1 MRASDSLLWRGD
13 METRKIII
21 LGAMLLLGGGVFFA
35 MQNLTTAAPVQ
46 QEVVAPVVE
55 VEQVKYVPVL
65 AIDADVSTGQRITE
79 DMLTRIRWPEEA
91 LTANLISLEDQPD
104 AKAEFANALARQPL
118 AQGEA
123 LTRSKVIFAG
133 DSGILAA
140 QLSPGMRAVTTRIS
154 VDTAAG
160 GFIQPGD
167 RVDIIMRENYTI
179 RRDNNLQTQQARIE
193 RNNLFIA
200 QTLFENVKVLAI
212 DQTFTTGPESGAA
225 IPGSTATFELSQA
238 DSELL
243 QEAEGYGDI
252 YLTLRGVTG
261 SGAKGRSA
269 ARVARDDVDTSEP
282 SSITIYRSGQPTP
295 VPLAQRN

>member
-1 MRASDSLLWRGD
+1 

-35 MQNLTTAAPVQ
+35 MQNLNTAAPVVQ
-46 QEVVAPVVE
+46 TDVAPVVQIQE
-55 VEQVKYVPVL
+55 VEYVPVL

-79 DMLTRIRWPEEA
+79 DMITRIKWPAEA
-91 LTANLISLEDQPD
+91 LTANLINLEDEPD
-104 AKAEFANALARQPL
+104 AKAEFANSLARQPL
-118 AQGEA
+118 VQGEA
-123 LTRSKVIFAG
+123 LTRSKVIMAG
-133 DSGILAA
+133 ESGILAA

-179 RRDNNLQTQQARIE
+179 RRDNDTSQQSRIE

-261 SGAKGRSA
+261 SSAKGRSA
-269 ARVARDDVDTSEP
+269 ARQARDEIEP
-282 SSITIYRSGQPTP
+282 EQGTITIYRNGQPSP
-295 VPLAQRN
+295 IQLQQRN

>member
-1 MRASDSLLWRGD
+1 

-35 MQNLTTAAPVQ
+35 MQNLNTAAPVVQ
-46 QEVVAPVVE
+46 TDVAPVVQIQE
-55 VEQVKYVPVL
+55 VEYVPVL

-79 DMLTRIRWPEEA
+79 DMITRIKWPAEA
-91 LTANLISLEDQPD
+91 LTANLINLEDEPD
-104 AKAEFANALARQPL
+104 AKAEFANSLARQPL
-118 AQGEA
+118 VQGEA
-123 LTRSKVIFAG
+123 LTRSKVIMAG
-133 DSGILAA
+133 ESGILAA
-140 QLSPGMRAVTTRIS
+140 QLAPGMRAVTTRIS

-179 RRDNNLQTQQARIE
+179 RRDNDTSQQSRIE

-261 SGAKGRSA
+261 SSAKGRSA
-269 ARVARDDVDTSEP
+269 ARQARDEIEP
-282 SSITIYRSGQPTP
+282 EQGTITIYRNGQPSP
-295 VPLAQRN
+295 IALQQRN

>member
-1 MRASDSLLWRGD
+1 

-21 LGAMLLLGGGVFFA
+21 LGAMLLMGGGVFYA
-35 MQNLTTAAPVQ
+35 MQNLGAPAAAPTQTAAPEIQ
-46 QEVVAPVVE
+46 IQKVE
-55 VEQVKYVPVL
+55 YVRVL
-65 AIDADVSTGQRITE
+65 AVDADLSTGQRISE
-79 DMLTRIRWPEEA
+79 DMITSIQWPAEA
-91 LTANLISLEDQPD
+91 LTSNLINLDDQPD
-104 AKAEFANALARQPL
+104 AKAEFLNSLARQPL
-118 AQGEA
+118 AQGET
-123 LTRSKVIFAG
+123 LTHAKVIKAG
-133 DSGILAA
+133 DGGVMSAL
-140 QLSPGMRAVTTRIS
+140 LKPGMRAVTTRIS

-167 RVDIIMRENYTI
+167 RVDVILRENFTV
-179 RRDNNLQTQQARIE
+179 RRDTTSPQESSAE
-193 RNNLFIA
+193 RSSLFIA

-261 SGAKGRSA
+261 SGYKGRSA
-269 ARVARDDVDTSEP
+269 SVVAREEAAPAP
-282 SSITIYRSGQPTP
+282 STLTIYRAGEPSP
-295 VPLAQRN
+295 VALQQRN